1 MPPRDLRTPSA
12 GKRELFAVTDGCCLR
27 LLTES
32 DLPLTLVWRNRDHV
46 RRWFLH
52 SDPLTPEAHRAWFEE
67 YQRRDNDFLFIIE
80 KLSADGRTSTP
91 VGQTSL
97 YNIDW
102 SRGTGE
108 SGRVI
113 IAEKCRLAATATC
126 LAIDVGFAELGLN
139 EIHADVYAHNL
150 MCLALCARCGF
161 VRMSE
166 QNGLVRL
173 AIQRRDWLAARDAAT
188 GNSDA
193 TASAIRAA

>member
-1 MPPRDLRTPSA
+1 MPDFLPMKPLDSRRPTS
-12 GKRELFAVTDGCCLR
+12 GKRELSATRDGCRLR

-32 DLPLTLVWRNRDHV
+32 DLSLTLAWRNRDHV

-52 SDPLTPEAHRAWFEE
+52 SELLTPEAHRAWFEK
-67 YQRRDNDFLFIIE
+67 YKQRDNDFLFVIE

-113 IAEKCRLAATATC
+113 IAEKCGLAATATR
-126 LAIDVGFAELGLN
+126 LAIELGFAELGLN
-139 EIHADVYAHNL
+139 EIHAEVYAHNL
-150 MCLALCARCGF
+150 MCLALCARVGF

-173 AIQRRDWLAARDAAT
+173 AIQRQDWLAAQAH
-188 GNSDA
+188 
-193 TASAIRAA
+193 RAA